1 MFGIYLK
8 IARRNV
14 VRQFRD
20 YSVYFLTLALASC
33 LLYSFTASGDYLLA
47 LDLTEQQRGIY
58 GATSSVMQAF
68 SVFSVLVFLF
78 LVVYAN
84 RFILRR
90 RSREFALYGLLG
102 LSSSRTMRILIYESC
117 MVGLVALV
125 VGVGAGV
132 ILSPVFG
139 GVAAFVF
146 AVPWSFVITCS
157 ADAALWTA
165 GCFIVIMAGA
175 LLLGARDLRKRTLLQ
190 LMTAE
195 STPEKPRGASALTL
209 SLQGILACILLVL
222 VWGMCIVQPITFVVY
237 ILPLGIAAVFATGM
251 LFRIW
256 VVTRSRRAARNPK
269 RYLRGLRCFV
279 IRQVESKVSMSA
291 NAMGCVCVLLAVAIC
306 MIVAG
311 FAFSVGM
318 RGGEVK
324 IESAFALAPIGY
336 TGIFYGITFLVAAAA
351 VLALQQMAEGAD
363 SIPRY
368 RILSKLGCEPA
379 LMRRAVWQQTGL
391 YFGAPL
397 VFALV
402 HCIFGLA
409 LIGFLAFVL
418 GSSSFVLICTATIS
432 GTIVLLALYYV
443 ITSRVCEKML
453 LPQVDRSDLQKELVP
468 AE

>member
-1 MFGIYLK
+1 
-8 IARRNV
+8 
-14 VRQFRD
+14 
-20 YSVYFLTLALASC
+20 
-33 LLYSFTASGDYLLA
+33 
-47 LDLTEQQRGIY
+47 
-58 GATSSVMQAF
+58 
-68 SVFSVLVFLF
+68 
-78 LVVYAN
+78 
-84 RFILRR
+84 
-90 RSREFALYGLLG
+90 
-102 LSSSRTMRILIYESC
+102 
-117 MVGLVALV
+117 
-125 VGVGAGV
+125 
-132 ILSPVFG
+132 
-139 GVAAFVF
+139 
-146 AVPWSFVITCS
+146 
-157 ADAALWTA
+157 
-165 GCFIVIMAGA
+165 
-175 LLLGARDLRKRTLLQ
+175 
-190 LMTAE
+190 
-195 STPEKPRGASALTL
+195 
-209 SLQGILACILLVL
+209 
-222 VWGMCIVQPITFVVY
+222 
-237 ILPLGIAAVFATGM
+237 
-251 LFRIW
+251 
-256 VVTRSRRAARNPK
+256 
-269 RYLRGLRCFV
+269 
-279 IRQVESKVSMSA
+279 
-291 NAMGCVCVLLAVAIC
+291 MGCVCVLLAVAIC

-351 VLALQQMAEGAD
+351 VLALQQRAEGAD
-363 SIPRY
+363 NSPRY

>member
-8 IARRNV
+8 LARRNV
-14 VRQFRD
+14 VRQVRD
-20 YSVYFLTLALASC
+20 YSVYFLTLAFASC

-58 GATSSVMQAF
+58 GAASGIMQAF

-90 RSREFALYGLLG
+90 RSREFAMYGLLG
-102 LSSSRTMRILIYESC
+102 LSSGRTMRILTYESC
-117 MVGLVALV
+117 VVGLLALV
-125 VGVGAGV
+125 VGIGAGV
-132 ILSPVFG
+132 LLSPAFG

-146 AVPWSFVITCS
+146 AAPWSFVMTFS

-165 GCFIVIMAGA
+165 GCFAAIMGGA
-175 LLLGARDLRKRTLLQ
+175 LLLGIRDLRKRTLLQ
-190 LMTAE
+190 LMTAS
-195 STPEKPRGASALTL
+195 STPEKPRGASKL
-209 SLQGILACILLVL
+209 SLGVQGLLAGIILAI
-222 VWGMCIVQPITFVVY
+222 VWGSCIIQPITFIAW
-237 ILPLGIAAVFATGM
+237 ILPLSVAAVLATGM

-256 VVTRSRRAARNPK
+256 VIRRSQRASRNPK

-279 IRQVESKVSMSA
+279 MRQVESKVSLSA

-318 RGGEVK
+318 RGGNVK

-336 TGIFYGITFLVAAAA
+336 VGIFYGITFLVAAAA

-368 RILSKLGCEPA
+368 NILSKLGCEPA

-409 LIGFLAFVL
+409 LIGFLALTL
-418 GSSSFVLICTATIS
+418 GSSSFALTCATTIL
-432 GTIVLLALYYV
+432 GTIALLALYYV
-443 ITSRVCEKML
+443 VTSRACEKML
-453 LPQVDRSDLQKELVP
+453 LATNDQSEQ
-468 AE
+468 

>member
-1 MFGIYLK
+1 MAKG
-8 IARRNV
+8 
-14 VRQFRD
+14 
-20 YSVYFLTLALASC
+20 
-33 LLYSFTASGDYLLA
+33 
-47 LDLTEQQRGIY
+47 
-58 GATSSVMQAF
+58 
-68 SVFSVLVFLF
+68 
-78 LVVYAN
+78 
-84 RFILRR
+84 
-90 RSREFALYGLLG
+90 
-102 LSSSRTMRILIYESC
+102 
-117 MVGLVALV
+117 
-125 VGVGAGV
+125 
-132 ILSPVFG
+132 G

-165 GCFIVIMAGA
+165 GCFVVIMAGA

-195 STPEKPRGASALTL
+195 STPEKPRGASALSL

-418 GSSSFVLICTATIS
+418 GSSSFALICAATIS

-453 LPQVDRSDLQKELVP
+453 LPQADRSDLQKELVP

>member
-8 IARRNV
+8 LARRNV

-20 YSVYFLTLALASC
+20 YSVYFLTLAFASC

-47 LDLTEQQRGIY
+47 LDLTDQQRGIY
-58 GATSSVMQAF
+58 GAASGIMQAF

-90 RSREFALYGLLG
+90 RSREFAMYGLLG
-102 LSSSRTMRILIYESC
+102 LSSGRTMRILTYESC
-117 MVGLVALV
+117 VVGLLALV
-125 VGVGAGV
+125 IGIGAGV
-132 ILSPVFG
+132 LLSPAFG

-146 AVPWSFVITCS
+146 DAPWSFVVTFS
-157 ADAALWTA
+157 ADAAFWTA
-165 GCFIVIMAGA
+165 GCFAAIMGGA
-175 LLLGARDLRKRTLLQ
+175 LLLGIRDLRKRTLLQ
-190 LMTAE
+190 LMNADRA
-195 STPEKPRGASALTL
+195 PEKPRGASKL
-209 SLQGILACILLVL
+209 SLGAQGLLAGIILAI
-222 VWGMCIVQPITFVVY
+222 VWGTCIIQPIAFVAW
-237 ILPLGIAAVFATGM
+237 ILPLGVAAVLATGM

-256 VVTRSRRAARNPK
+256 VIRRSQRAAKNTK

-279 IRQVESKVSMSA
+279 MRQVESKVSLSA

-318 RGGEVK
+318 RGGNVK
-324 IESAFALAPIGY
+324 MESAFALAPIGY
-336 TGIFYGITFLVAAAA
+336 VGIFYGITFLVAAAA

-397 VFALV
+397 AFALV

-418 GSSSFVLICTATIS
+418 GSSSFALISAATIL
-432 GTIVLLALYYV
+432 GTVMLLALYYV
-443 ITSRVCEKML
+443 VTSRTCEKML
-453 LPQVDRSDLQKELVP
+453 LPQEDRHKELIS
-468 AE
+468 